1 MTESLKNK
9 TIKGTFWSATDAFLG
24 QGVLFLVGI
33 VLARLLSPE
42 EYGLI
47 GIATIFTTVMYGI
60 MDCGFSSALIRKQE
74 VTEKDYNTLFF
85 FNFVVSLFLF
95 TLLFIGA
102 PWIARFFERPQ
113 LLALIRVMGGILI
126 LQSLCIVHETILKR
140 RIDFKT
146 RTKASFI
153 SSFISGIVGI
163 GMALAGFGVWSLAGQ
178 QLSRQLIYSICL
190 WVFNRWYPKWKGSI
204 DSLRYMWWF
213 GWKLLLS
220 GLLNNLWN
228 ELNKVVVSKY
238 YSPAMLGQYTKA
250 YEFAKI
256 FSTNFTSITQRVTFP
271 ALAQVQKDKVRMV
284 SAYRRV
290 IKTTMFVTVNCMFF
304 LGAISEPLLYCLI
317 GPKWHIATTFLPLIC
332 LYSSMYP
339 LQAINLNM
347 LNILGR
353 TDIFLYLE
361 IAKKIV
367 LLVPLFIGA
376 FIGIYWMLIAS
387 IGTSIIAFLL
397 NSYYSGRD
405 LNYTSWEQIKDVAPS
420 YGVAI
425 AVALSVYFLKYLPVS
440 FGVVLPIQ
448 ALVGVAVLFVLC
460 EGTRLREYFEVKE
473 IVLSYIKKQT

>member
-1 MTESLKNK
+1 
-9 TIKGTFWSATDAFLG
+9 
-24 QGVLFLVGI
+24 
-33 VLARLLSPE
+33 
-42 EYGLI
+42 
-47 GIATIFTTVMYGI
+47 
-60 MDCGFSSALIRKQE
+60 
-74 VTEKDYNTLFF
+74 
-85 FNFVVSLFLF
+85 
-95 TLLFIGA
+95 
-102 PWIARFFERPQ
+102 
-113 LLALIRVMGGILI
+113 
-126 LQSLCIVHETILKR
+126 
-140 RIDFKT
+140 
-146 RTKASFI
+146 
-153 SSFISGIVGI
+153 
-163 GMALAGFGVWSLAGQ
+163 
-178 QLSRQLIYSICL
+178 
-190 WVFNRWYPKWKGSI
+190 
-204 DSLRYMWWF
+204 
-213 GWKLLLS
+213 
-220 GLLNNLWN
+220 
-228 ELNKVVVSKY
+228 
-238 YSPAMLGQYTKA
+238 
-250 YEFAKI
+250 
-256 FSTNFTSITQRVTFP
+256 
-271 ALAQVQKDKVRMV
+271 
-284 SAYRRV
+284 
-290 IKTTMFVTVNCMFF
+290 
-304 LGAISEPLLYCLI
+304 
-317 GPKWHIATTFLPLIC
+317 
-332 LYSSMYP
+332 MYP